1 MPPAFNLSRIKL
13 FSLKLLSF
21 ITLERNPPRY
31 YWTWFLRL
39 FFANNI
45 YANAST
51 HTNYLIKLLKNI
63 LQKKRIA
70 SNFVAIR
77 CFNQSRTHH
86 DTEYYRFWLVLLMLH
101 HFWFCYET
109 PFSQRKWII
118 ASNYTWS
125 TFIWFFLYIFLWCF
139 FQLSPNSQYSQKYQQ
154 IHEKTYRIFDWS
166 MFVYEWFFRKNFFS
180 AQNFFWIK
188 GD

>member
-1 MPPAFNLSRIKL
+1 MSPTNRQIPKYYSPVRHSTPGSKLPSFPFDLHVLGMPPAFNLSQDQTLQFKAFELYHFRTQSP
-13 FSLKLLSF
+13 SLLLNVVLTF
-21 ITLERNPPRY
+21 VFCQLY
-31 YWTWFLRL
+31 
-39 FFANNI
+39 I

-77 CFNQSRTHH
+77 SFNQSRTHH

-125 TFIWFFLYIFLWCF
+125 TFIWFFYTYFYGAV
-139 FQLSPNSQYSQKYQQ
+139 FQTMPK
-154 IHEKTYRIFDWS
+154 
-166 MFVYEWFFRKNFFS
+166 
-180 AQNFFWIK
+180 
-188 GD
+188 